1 MFKKQNRH
9 DADRRRYGERIMT
22 ESQLKRKIILYI
34 KENYSN
40 CFVYCPHDF
49 TMSGIPDILICLH
62 GRFIAI
68 ELKMKDKNKGS
79 KFVLQQ
85 FILSL
90 IRKAGGIAEV
100 CYSLDEVKNLLDKMG
115 SL

>member
-1 MFKKQNRH
+1 MPKKQNRY
-9 DADRRRYGERIMT
+9 DADRRGYGERIMT
-22 ESQLKRKIILYI
+22 EAQLKRKVVLYI
-34 KENYSN
+34 RENYPN
-40 CFVYCPHDF
+40 VWVYCPADF
-49 TMSGIPDILICLH
+49 IASGIPDILICLQ

-68 ELKMKDKNKGS
+68 ELKIKGKNTGS
-79 KFVLQQ
+79 KFTLQN

-90 IRKAGGIAEV
+90 ITKAGGIASV